1 MKDLFNSFPT
11 ENGTREDAL
20 NYIKVLQYIANIDG
34 IDETEKK
41 GIENLISLRG
51 WDSKLYNEGLES
63 PMNSIS
69 ELPYNAVT
77 IGIFS
82 NYIIRDCV
90 LVAYI
95 EGGYSQEEKNSV
107 ISIAKDIGVSS
118 ETLKQIEDAVFHYVE
133 AIEKWSPLI

>member
-69 ELPYNAVT
+69 ELPYNAGT